1 MRLPISSV
9 AKWGLPLICA
19 INLWACTREVGPGV
33 TVVCEGGANP
43 KAWVTV
49 KNPHSRVRLEPGSP
63 WITELTAKLA
73 DFKSAEE
80 ACAAIFD
87 LAKQLELRVE
97 LKDKTTVVIYGRDLE
112 VSIPPGLRVKIEK
125 LDRP

>member
-1 MRLPISSV
+1 M
-9 AKWGLPLICA
+9 
-19 INLWACTREVGPGV
+19 
-33 TVVCEGGANP
+33 
-43 KAWVTV
+43 
-49 KNPHSRVRLEPGSP
+49 
-63 WITELTAKLA
+63 
-73 DFKSAEE
+73 
-80 ACAAIFD
+80 